1 MNGREIR
8 LSTEPVVFNPEESLN
23 KYLLNISHSDLIADV
38 ESFTGEEALS
48 TPIVTPSVLP
58 QPQLMLKPFISC
70 RKKHH
75 LFFEPTTLPG
85 RPIFPIAGNGWLCVK
100 SLVS

>member
-48 TPIVTPSVLP
+48 TPYRYTIRFTSTTADAEAFHIVQKEAS
-58 QPQLMLKPFISC
+58 FIL
-70 RKKHH
+70 RANN
-75 LFFEPTTLPG
+75 P
-85 RPIFPIAGNGWLCVK
+85 A
-100 SLVS
+100 